1 MYQNYAPLSRAN
13 TSGLKAL
20 HSFVLVI
27 LSPEAVLEDEG
38 EEEEDA
44 GSEGSATN
52 AYQRRLEFVLDA
64 QEARF
69 SWDA

>member
-1 MYQNYAPLSRAN
+1 
-13 TSGLKAL
+13 LKAS
-20 HSFVLVI
+20 HSLIFFI

-52 AYQRRLEFVLDA
+52 AYQRRLELVLDA
-64 QEARF
+64 QEARA
-69 SWDA
+69 SWDAR